1 MMKKKIAAI
10 LTCAMVLAGIAG
22 CGNSAGGEQS
32 DVPLE
37 SKTEDEQKTETENKE
52 SADSGETAAASEA
65 SDGGELSGTLVF
77 WSGGDLSNETDLTT
91 KWIKETVD
99 MFAEMHPNL
108 KVEQTYVPGGD
119 YLTKITTEIAADNAP
134 DVFQTWLSGRLEPF
148 VTAGQVMP
156 IEHMLESYPGTAAI
170 MNEKGL
176 NLGTFDGK
184 KYAIPLVAS
193 GEMVFYNKKIFEEN
207 GISVPQT
214 YDELLEIVDTL
225 KGKEITPCNL
235 GISDPWPGTIPYM
248 MIFNRLNGN
257 DLYESVVLN
266 KEADFANE
274 GFVNAG
280 NKLQEL
286 VNSGMFI
293 ETIAAISQEEAQQKF
308 MAGDSAM
315 IIDGSWA
322 APNYI
327 AALGDDVG
335 VFNFPEI
342 EGGKGSAD
350 DWLMNFDNAYA
361 ISSKTQNVEA
371 AEALLAFM
379 FSEERQAAYAETGAI
394 IACRNVNYDKSKVP
408 ALTRDISEAF
418 ESAAYSII
426 PWDNPLGTDVGAE
439 LNNTTRAVITGEDP
453 QEAFEALQDYALD
466 AWE

>member
-1 MMKKKIAAI
+1 M
-10 LTCAMVLAGIAG
+10 
-22 CGNSAGGEQS
+22 
-32 DVPLE
+32 
-37 SKTEDEQKTETENKE
+37 
-52 SADSGETAAASEA
+52 
-65 SDGGELSGTLVF
+65 
-77 WSGGDLSNETDLTT
+77 
-91 KWIKETVD
+91 
-99 MFAEMHPNL
+99 
-108 KVEQTYVPGGD
+108 
-119 YLTKITTEIAADNAP
+119 
-134 DVFQTWLSGRLEPF
+134 
-148 VTAGQVMP
+148 
-156 IEHMLESYPGTAAI
+156 
-170 MNEKGL
+170 
-176 NLGTFDGK
+176 
-184 KYAIPLVAS
+184 
-193 GEMVFYNKKIFEEN
+193 
-207 GISVPQT
+207 PQT

-225 KGKEITPCNL
+225 KGKGITPCNL

-361 ISSKTQNVEA
+361 ISSLHAGMLTMTNRRFLRLQGIYRKPLR
-371 AEALLAFM
+371 AL
-379 FSEERQAAYAETGAI
+379 
-394 IACRNVNYDKSKVP
+394 P
-408 ALTRDISEAF
+408 TRLF
-418 ESAAYSII
+418 
-426 PWDNPLGTDVGAE
+426 PG
-439 LNNTTRAVITGEDP
+439 TTRLERM
-453 QEAFEALQDYALD
+453 
-466 AWE
+466 

>member
-1 MMKKKIAAI
+1 MKKKIAAL
-10 LTCAMVLAGIAG
+10 LTCAMVLAGVAG
-22 CGNSAGGEQS
+22 CGNSTDGAQS
-32 DVPLE
+32 DTAAG
-37 SKTEDEQKTETENKE
+37 SKTEEGQKTETDNNE
-52 SADSGETAAASEA
+52 SSDSGEGASQNEA
-65 SDGGELSGTLVF
+65 SGGDGLSGTLVF
-77 WSGGDLSNETDLTT
+77 WSGGDLSNEADLTT

-108 KVEQTYVPGGD
+108 TVEQTYVPGGD

-156 IEHMLESYPGTAAI
+156 VEHMLETYPETAAL
-170 MNEKGL
+170 MNDKGL
-176 NLGTFDGK
+176 NLSTFDGK

-193 GEMVFYNKKIFEEN
+193 GEMFFYNKKIFEEN
-207 GISVPQT
+207 SITVPET
-214 YDELLEIVDTL
+214 YDELLAIVDTL
-225 KGKEITPCNL
+225 KEKGITPCNL

-280 NKLQEL
+280 KQLQDL
-286 VNSGMFI
+286 VNLGMFN

-327 AALGDDVG
+327 AALSDDVG
-335 VFNFPEI
+335 IFNFPEI
-342 EGGKGSAD
+342 EGGKGSSD

-361 ISSKTQNVEA
+361 ISSKTGNVEA

-394 IACRNVNYDKSKVP
+394 IACKNVNYDKSKVP

-418 ESAAYSII
+418 ERAAYSII

-439 LNNTTRAVITGEDP
+439 LNNTTRMVITGGDP
-453 QEAFEALQDYALD
+453 KEAFESLQDYALD

>member
-10 LTCAMVLAGIAG
+10 LTCALVLTGIAG
-22 CGNSAGGEQS
+22 CGNSGNDAQPDTPAESTTEQ
-32 DVPLE
+32 
-37 SKTEDEQKTETENKE
+37 ETEVEDTE
-52 SADSGETAAASEA
+52 SADNGETESGSEA
-65 SDGGELSGTLVF
+65 APEDELSGTLVF
-77 WSGGDLSNETDLTT
+77 WGGGDLSNETDLTT
-91 KWIKETVD
+91 KWVKETVD

-108 KVEQTYVPGGD
+108 KVEQTYAPGD
-119 YLTKITTEIAADNAP
+119 EYLTKITTEIAAGNAP

-156 IEHMLESYPGTAAI
+156 IEHMLETYPETAAL

-176 NLGTFDGK
+176 NLATFDGK

-193 GEMVFYNKKIFEEN
+193 GEMIFYNKKIFEEN
-207 GISVPQT
+207 GIEVPKN
-214 YDELLEIVDTL
+214 YDELLSIVETL
-225 KGKEITPCNL
+225 KGNGITPCNL

-280 NKLQEL
+280 KELQEL
-286 VNSGMFI
+286 VNAGMFN

-308 MAGDSAM
+308 MAGESAM

-327 AALGDDVG
+327 AMLGEDVG
-335 VFNFPEI
+335 IFNFPDM
-342 EGGKGSAD
+342 EGGKGSSN

-361 ISSKTQNVEA
+361 ISSQTQNVEA

-379 FSEERQAAYAETGAI
+379 FSEERQAAYAEIGAI
-394 IACRNVNYDKSKVP
+394 IACQNVNYDKSKVP
-408 ALTRDISEAF
+408 SLTRDISEAF
-418 ESAAYSII
+418 ENAAYSII

-439 LNNTTRAVITGEDP
+439 LNNTTRTIITGGDP

>member
-52 SADSGETAAASEA
+52 NADSGETAAASEA

-225 KGKEITPCNL
+225 KGKGITPCNL

-280 NKLQEL
+280 NKLLPVARAVLREYPRMVSAMAGRHFRYNAATRYVREEEL
-286 VNSGMFI
+286 AGRLFVIRPPEPLRVGSVEKDPEQLDRVYQIGR
-293 ETIAAISQEEAQQKF
+293 TAALECLPRVLAYLEAQ
-308 MAGDSAM
+308 
-315 IIDGSWA
+315 
-322 APNYI
+322 
-327 AALGDDVG
+327 
-335 VFNFPEI
+335 
-342 EGGKGSAD
+342 
-350 DWLMNFDNAYA
+350 
-361 ISSKTQNVEA
+361 
-371 AEALLAFM
+371 
-379 FSEERQAAYAETGAI
+379 
-394 IACRNVNYDKSKVP
+394 
-408 ALTRDISEAF
+408 
-418 ESAAYSII
+418 
-426 PWDNPLGTDVGAE
+426 
-439 LNNTTRAVITGEDP
+439 
-453 QEAFEALQDYALD
+453 
-466 AWE
+466 